1 MSQSGKSGDS
11 AKSNGIEDEQKPQK
25 KQAKHDSGAADL
37 EKVTDYVEESE
48 LNTQNV
54 AEVSIVITSLFITN
68 THLIIL
74 LLQAMNLIGERKSK
88 ENAEREA
95 RKKELDKV
103 VIRKE
108 DVELI
113 MNEMEIPRN
122 QAELSLRENKGDV
135 VKALTALTD

>member
-1 MSQSGKSGDS
+1 
-11 AKSNGIEDEQKPQK
+11 
-25 KQAKHDSGAADL
+25 
-37 EKVTDYVEESE
+37 
-48 LNTQNV
+48 
-54 AEVSIVITSLFITN
+54 
-68 THLIIL
+68 
-74 LLQAMNLIGERKSK
+74 MNLIGERKSK

>member
-1 MSQSGKSGDS
+1 
-11 AKSNGIEDEQKPQK
+11 
-25 KQAKHDSGAADL
+25 
-37 EKVTDYVEESE
+37 
-48 LNTQNV
+48 
-54 AEVSIVITSLFITN
+54 
-68 THLIIL
+68 
-74 LLQAMNLIGERKSK
+74 MNLIGERKSK

-135 VKALTALTD
+135 VKALVALTD